1 MRDFFA
7 PQKYAIRTQEANEM
21 GMLARALKDHLKEVG
36 WALFFIL
43 ACLYVILGR
52 EIGYDTMMWVCI
64 GFAVIVLSFFI
75 MIILGELLWVGFLK
89 RILRRER

>member
-1 MRDFFA
+1 
-7 PQKYAIRTQEANEM
+7 M

-36 WALFFIL
+36 WALFLIFFIL

-52 EIGYDTMMWVCI
+52 DIGYDTMMWVCI
-64 GFAVIVLSFFI
+64 GFAVIVSSVFI
-75 MIILGELLWVGFLK
+75 MIILGEVLWVGFLK